1 MENDMISYNI
11 SDIENISMT
20 NGKLEFKLKKKEI
33 EEKKPKINNS
43 YKEIKDIV
51 SQYYDNYLKFRK
63 AVKSQ
68 SLTTVELE
76 FDSHIQ
82 TIKGNSNYEER
93 SIRNCFE
100 HAVAY
105 LCHMIL
111 EKIEVPWEIQSK
123 IHFYEVAIR
132 QPYPE
137 LGEEIQQKIL
147 DEAKIFVTETFLMAY
162 KYLKQKKRLN
172 NEHIKE
178 KYEDFINGERDE
190 RQFSNQCSKDSVTK
204 ELKEVIEN
212 VTLNQLQ

>member
-1 MENDMISYNI
+1 MISYNLK
-11 SDIENISMT
+11 DIENISMI

-33 EEKKPKINNS
+33 EEKKPKKNNL
-43 YKEIKDIV
+43 YKETKEIV
-51 SQYYDNYLKFRK
+51 SQYYDNYLKLKR

-82 TIKGNSNYEER
+82 VIKGNNNKYEER

-105 LCHMIL
+105 FCRIIL
-111 EKIEVPWEIQSK
+111 ERIEMPWEIESK
-123 IHFYEVAIR
+123 MYGYELATR

-162 KYLKQKKRLN
+162 RYLKQKKRLN

-178 KYEDFINGERDE
+178 RYEDYINGERDE
-190 RQFSNQCSKDSVTK
+190 RQFSRQSLIDSTTK

-212 VTLNQLQ
+212 VTIKELQ